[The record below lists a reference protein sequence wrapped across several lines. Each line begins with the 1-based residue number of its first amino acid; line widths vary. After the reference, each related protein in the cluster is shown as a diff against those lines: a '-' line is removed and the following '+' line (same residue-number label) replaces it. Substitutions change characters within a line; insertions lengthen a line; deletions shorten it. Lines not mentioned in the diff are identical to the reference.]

1 MSSTFL
7 AFNVASRAMEASQ
20 ATINVTGNNIANI
33 NTEGY
38 SRQRVDINAITS
50 GGGIQKYAAPQISTG
65 MGAKAVGTSQMR
77 DPFLDARFRSQNAEA
92 SQYDKMITGLSD
104 LENIFDEAQ
113 TDGLQTE
120 LSNFIDTLQTFSET
134 PTSVDIAQVTR
145 TEAQKVTQMMNMYAN
160 QIKDV
165 RKQQVDDLTVVVSND
180 VNAAVKS
187 IANLNDQIRTEEIYG
202 NIPNDL
208 YDQRNSLIDDL
219 SGIANIKVNR
229 TPEKISEDLT
239 VDRLSISLVDK
250 NTGNSIGLVD
260 NDKYNTV
267 ELVDTGDKVE
277 LFLKETGS
285 VDKDITNLFSD
296 GSVKGYLNLINGNGS
311 FADPSI
317 KENDSKGI
325 PYYQK
330 TMDIFASKFAE
341 VFNKINSI
349 VDPADP
355 ALKPLFTNTTGGI
368 GSTIT
373 AANIQVSQAWLD
385 NPSYISTTN
394 NPSDPTDLLDPTGTP
409 GSADNVLRMISTMNV
424 DQEFEG
430 VPGDPLTTTFKGTF
444 NEYMTGILGDVS
456 MDVEL
461 NTNFASTSKNVLDSV
476 STSRESVS
484 GVNLNE
490 EGTNL
495 MAYQKVYNAAI
506 RYFNVLDENLNTIIN
521 TMGQ

>member
-1 MSSTFL
+1 MTSTFL

-50 GGGIQKYAAPQISTG
+50 GGGIQKYATPQISTG
-65 MGAKAVGTSQMR
+65 LGAKAVGTTQMR
-77 DPFLDARFRSQNAEA
+77 DPFLDARFRSQNAEY
-92 SQYDKMITGLSD
+92 SQYDKMTTGLSD
-104 LENIFDEAQ
+104 LENVFDEAQ

-120 LSNFIDTLQTFSET
+120 LSNFISTLQTFSET
-134 PTSVDIAQVTR
+134 PASADIAQVTR
-145 TEAQKVTQMMNMYAN
+145 TEAQKVTQIMNMYAN

-165 RKQQVDDLTVVVSND
+165 RKQQVDDLTVVTSND
-180 VNAAVKS
+180 INAAVKS

-202 NIPNDL
+202 NTPNDL
-208 YDQRNSLIDDL
+208 YDQRNSLIDKL

-229 TPEKISEDLT
+229 TPEKISENLT

-260 NDKYNTV
+260 NDLYNTIK
-267 ELVDTGDKVE
+267 LTDTGDKVV
-277 LFLKETGS
+277 LSSLNPGFVPNGTGI
-285 VDKDITNLFSD
+285 DPKDITNLFSD
-296 GSVKGYLNLINGNGS
+296 GSVKGYLNLINEEGA
-311 FADPSI
+311 FADPADPSV

-330 TMDIFASKFAE
+330 TMDIFASKFAQ
-341 VFNKINSI
+341 VFNDINKVGAI
-349 VDPADP
+349 ET
-355 ALKPLFTNTTGGI
+355 PLFSTTD
-368 GSTIT
+368 GSTEIT

-385 NPSYISTTN
+385 DPSYINTTN
-394 NPSDPTDLLDPTGTP
+394 NPTGTP
-409 GSADNVLRMISTMNV
+409 GSADNVLRMIDALTVGQDFKKDS
-424 DQEFEG
+424 
-430 VPGDPLTTTFKGTF
+430 DPLTTTFFKGTF
-444 NEYMTGILGDVS
+444 NEYMTGLLGDVS

-461 NTNFASTSKNVLDSV
+461 NKNFASTSKNVLDTV

-484 GVNLNE
+484 GVSLNE

-521 TMGQ
+521 TMGK